1 MPFHILL
8 FHPALTNL
16 LLFGPVHANLFINS
30 FCLPLTAASSF
41 QPPPLVL
48 VPRPPPLTQ
57 KQSRLMMESTQILN
71 PIKKL
76 VALGDQQHGGD

>member
-1 MPFHILL
+1 MQVWSFSFMPFHIIL

-16 LLFGPVHANLFINS
+16 LLFVPVHANLFINS

-48 VPRPPPLTQ
+48 VTRPPET
-57 KQSRLMMESTQILN
+57 KQTDDGIDS
-71 PIKKL
+71 KF
-76 VALGDQQHGGD
+76 